1 MVQPPDARQQVV
13 HAGGPLGHHG
23 RVRNVGKYLLGS
35 GGGICLLTLLVFVSA
50 NASSDDFEV
59 IDTTPYFVWG
69 AVGGLLLVLGAIF
82 FAAGEV
88 IRAVSPPASSRPE
101 AVASRSHYE

>member
-1 MVQPPDARQQVV
+1 M

-23 RVRNVGKYLLGS
+23 CVRKVGKYLLGS
-35 GGGICLLTLLVFVSA
+35 GVGICLLTLLVFISA

-69 AVGGLLLVLGAIF
+69 VVGGLLLVLGAIF

-88 IRAVSPPASSRPE
+88 IRVAGPPAPSRPE